1 MKKYLIYLIFMLIM
15 PMAVSAQSSMTDTQV
30 MQYVMKAKEQGKS
43 QSQIV
48 TDLMQRGVDI
58 SQIRRVRNKYERQL
72 KQGGLGNVSDDPSA
86 KTDTRLRTNN
96 GKTRDQYTRSDYGR
110 EVYGLS
116 EGDVRDGAR
125 YCADA
130 GAASCRA

>member
-72 KQGGLGNVSDDPSA
+72 KQGGLGNVSDDTSA
-86 KTDTRLRTNN
+86 K
-96 GKTRDQYTRSDYGR
+96 
-110 EVYGLS
+110 
-116 EGDVRDGAR
+116 DGHTSAHQ
-125 YCADA
+125 
-130 GAASCRA
+130 

>member
-15 PMAVSAQSSMTDTQV
+15 PLAVSAQSSMTDTQV

-58 SQIRRVRNKYERQL
+58 SQIRRVRNKYEPKIAVMCDIDPL
-72 KQGGLGNVSDDPSA
+72 ICAFWNEQGSSPVSVPRFSSSSS
-86 KTDTRLRTNN
+86 L
-96 GKTRDQYTRSDYGR
+96 
-110 EVYGLS
+110 
-116 EGDVRDGAR
+116 
-125 YCADA
+125 
-130 GAASCRA
+130 

>member
-15 PMAVSAQSSMTDTQV
+15 PMAVSAQSSMTDMQV

-72 KQGGLGNVSDDPSA
+72 K
-86 KTDTRLRTNN
+86 
-96 GKTRDQYTRSDYGR
+96 
-110 EVYGLS
+110 
-116 EGDVRDGAR
+116 
-125 YCADA
+125 
-130 GAASCRA
+130 